1 MIRSN
6 HSTSSSSSSREDKVL
21 HTKSRQ
27 TRLSLEEEE
36 EETEHHALL
45 PLEHEQ
51 DALIPHTN
59 NNTDHHDTRTKGI
72 SEWQAGVSLA
82 KAIMGNKLRAIQSVS
97 QSFSKD

>member
-51 DALIPHTN
+51 DALIPHN
-59 NNTDHHDTRTKGI
+59 NITDHHDTRTKGI

-82 KAIMGNKLRAIQSVS
+82 KAIMGNYEPFSQSVS
-97 QSFSKD
+97 QSVSKD